1 VVLSHS
7 HRIRCTCN
15 SCFNHRPV
23 ATQLRITELRAMNGK
38 CQPPSPRPR
47 TVTPGDSQSSLVARP
62 TLCIT
67 NSFNSIMNSY
77 REYRTSDLQLA
88 VDGIHE
94 WEAKCGPAYMT
105 DEISGGVSSRIVLWR
120 IRGCRCNQ
128 VRCAVGLGLPVHWSA
143 VFGSSQIALRE
154 K

>member
-105 DEISGGVSSRIVLWR
+105 DEISERREFSDCPLAHSRMSLQSSTVCCVPRSSCPLV
-120 IRGCRCNQ
+120 CRF
-128 VRCAVGLGLPVHWSA
+128 R
-143 VFGSSQIALRE
+143 
-154 K
+154 